1 MLLHHQ
7 AVRAYTIRR
16 AMLRPDRYVAA
27 ALAEWPDEDLAYAM
41 RADRATV
48 WRLRL
53 CGYPRAGWWAP
64 TSACCGRSCERSA
77 YGHNRR
83 AGLARFPARPW
94 PSKRRTSPMDRL

>member
-1 MLLHHQ
+1 MLHHQ

-16 AMLRPDRYVAA
+16 AMLRPDRYLAA

-53 CGYPRAGWWAP
+53 AGYPRVDRWARD
-64 TSACCGRSCERSA
+64 T
-77 YGHNRR
+77 R
-83 AGLARFPARPW
+83 ALAALVGADVGLLRTTLRALGVRP
-94 PSKRRTSPMDRL
+94 